1 MMLYPV
7 NNKKRFT
14 QSLNGLWHFS
24 FVADDYS
31 PNDPLK
37 NPRIMGVPGSF
48 NDIVTEIK
56 EREYVGKVCYE
67 RMISLQEIKSSDR
80 WSIRIG
86 AATHHADVY
95 LDGVFVRD
103 HEGGYLP
110 FDVEIID
117 PKEVM
122 RLSIVLD
129 TRLGFQSFPM
139 GEIKHTEYGDKQ
151 LIYFDFFNYIGLHRN
166 VYLCR
171 TATQFIEDILIKT
184 RHDINTATISY
195 EIKTNDRVEKIEVID
210 PKGQVVTTTHESHGE
225 IQMKNPMLW
234 DIHQG
239 NLYQLYVTTSHDY
252 YEQTF
257 GIREIEIKNEQI
269 YLNHR
274 PIFLKGFGMHED
286 YETLGKGSN
295 SLIHLRDFELL
306 KWIGANSF
314 RTSHYPYDEEIYD
327 LADRYGILII
337 DEMPAVGL
345 NFWDPR
351 PVFVKERVNE
361 MSLQVYKSQLS
372 ELIKRDKNHPSVIMY
387 SLANEANTHEEGA
400 VKFFEGAFAHA
411 RSLTDLPLM
420 IVEYVSAEVNKVA
433 HLADVIG
440 INRYHGWYTDF
451 GDLSVIP
458 TQIKHSVNSYVEK
471 YHKPVV
477 LTEFGADTL
486 AGLHTLPAQAF
497 SEEYQNEFIES
508 YLEAV
513 ENLKGLAGTHLWNFA
528 DFQTK
533 QGLTRINGNKKGV
546 FTRNRQPKWVAHTLR
561 KRWNQTK

>member
-1 MMLYPV
+1 MLYPV
-7 NNKKRFT
+7 NNQKRFT

-24 FVADDYS
+24 FVENDYL
-31 PNDPLK
+31 PTYPLK
-37 NPRIMGVPGSF
+37 NPRLMGVPGSF
-48 NDIVTEIK
+48 NDIVTDIK

-67 RMISLQEIKSSDR
+67 RMLSLQEIKTSDR

-95 LDGVFVRD
+95 LDGIFVSD

-110 FDVEIID
+110 FDVEIKD
-117 PKEVM
+117 PKEAM
-122 RLSIVLD
+122 RLSIILD

-139 GEIKHTEYGDKQ
+139 GEIKHTEHGDKQ

-166 VYLCR
+166 VFLCR
-171 TATQFIEDILIKT
+171 TAAKYIGDIIVKT
-184 RHDINTATISY
+184 KHNHDNATVIY
-195 EIKTNDRVEKIEVID
+195 EIMTNDTIEKIDVID
-210 PKGQVVTTTHESHGE
+210 PNGKLVATAQNPQGE
-225 IQMKNPMLW
+225 IQIKDPILW

-239 NLYQLYVTTSHDY
+239 NLYQFCVTTSHDY

-295 SLIHLRDFELL
+295 SLVHLRDFELL

-361 MSLQVYKSQLS
+361 KSLLVYKNQLS

-400 VKFFEGAFAHA
+400 VKFFEEAFAHA
-411 RSLTDLPLM
+411 RNLTDLPLM
-420 IVEYVSAEVNKVA
+420 IVEYVSADINRVA

-451 GDLSVIP
+451 GDLSVINS
-458 TQIKHSVNSYVEK
+458 QIKHSVNSYVEK
-471 YHKPVV
+471 YHKPVI

-508 YLEAV
+508 YLDAV

-533 QGLTRINGNKKGV
+533 QGLTRVNGNKKGV

-561 KRWNQTK
+561 KRWNQSK